1 MQTQVLEQ
9 LLAKLD
15 SDSYSIGQYKEHAYC
30 MQKKGANWE
39 VFYGKNSLHL
49 GSRTF
54 VSQEEANKYFY
65 RMLMEKLNQQIINHV
80 DSAQK

>member
-1 MQTQVLEQ
+1 MKTQVLEQ
-9 LLAKLD
+9 LFAKLD
-15 SDSYSIGQYKEHAYC
+15 PASYSVGQYKEHAYC

-54 VSQEEANKYFY
+54 ANQEEANKYFY
-65 RMLMEKLNQQIINHV
+65 RMLMEKVNQQVINHG
-80 DSAQK
+80 D